1 MAHDAED
8 STALG
13 QLQDEIYRERIARAR
28 QLTVQ
33 ERLADV
39 FELSNHQFGM
49 MLAGAM
55 HRLGT
60 RDEAV
65 GWQEVRRW
73 IARLDRVREQGLYA
87 AEKPA
92 GA

>member
-1 MAHDAED
+1 MADAADD
-8 STALG
+8 SPALRR
-13 QLQDEIYRERIARAR
+13 LQDEIYRERIARAR
-28 QLTVQ
+28 QLTVS
-33 ERLADV
+33 ERLEEV

-55 HRLGT
+55 HRVGT
-60 RDEAV
+60 RDEAT

-73 IARLDRVREQGLYA
+73 MARLDRVREQGFYTTD
-87 AEKPA
+87 KPG